1 MAGDNYYSDASGG
14 YYSSNSNV
22 QKDIERPIISTG
34 DIGMTVTEG
43 SRVGGSFRQT
53 MQAAI
58 RAGVKEVELATQ
70 MEGSDKAVGAEVYG
84 KEARQELREMARANE
99 INIASIHSPTQI
111 GNMSG
116 FGGQQQGFS
125 DETRKREVDEI
136 KKAINFAAE
145 VGEGSAVVV
154 HTGEYARP
162 ISEQKWAKDESG
174 NYIFKGYEEEAEK
187 AAVSLVDTK
196 TGSIINQVRK
206 DAVVPRP
213 VWKTNN
219 NGEYVDDEGKV
230 VKELKD
236 RVPVFDSSTDSF
248 KMKEYRWE
256 DFEEEARQRN
266 KLKEEKLG
274 RALSRNEKLTTEEAF
289 FQGILE
295 SQISQSKGWALYH
308 SKRFDE
314 MKQNLGKLKKAK
326 KFYDKLDENLS
337 EEEKW
342 KLMRPKSSMLGRY
355 DFLPSESKPIPEL
368 IDDLIKETQT
378 EIEYIRK
385 SSIGSQQQAKE
396 YEMRQK
402 YTTSLGKYAKK
413 QSMKSYADAGIYA
426 MEQSNIHKSKKPV
439 FIAPENIFPEMGYG
453 SHPEELMELVQD
465 ARKAM
470 VKSLTST
477 KIEDPAGRLDESGK
491 PVMVNNPRYR
501 GWGKERAEKEAKE
514 HIKATLDVGHLGMW
528 FKHFEP
534 KPGETEDKRRKRFDK
549 WYTGQVKK
557 LEKADVLGH
566 IHVVDSMGYG
576 HTHLP
581 AGQGKMP
588 IKTAL
593 EYLKEKGFTGTMVS
607 EGHEEGGPRQ
617 IMKVW
622 EYLGTPVNVYGSTQP
637 GAPTRF
643 SDIHQAYFGKHRA
656 PTYIFGAYSPSND
669 WTLWSQTPL
678 E

>member
-1 MAGDNYYSDASGG
+1 MAGDNYYNDAGGG
-14 YYSSNSNV
+14 YASSNSNI
-22 QKDIERPIISTG
+22 QNSIERPIISSG
-34 DIGMTVTEG
+34 DVGMTVTEG
-43 SRVGGSFRQT
+43 SRVGGTFRQT

-58 RAGVKEVELATQ
+58 RAGAKQVELATV
-70 MEGSDKAVGAEVYG
+70 MEGSDKGVGAEAYG
-84 KEARQELREMARANE
+84 KEAREELREMARANE

-111 GNMSG
+111 GNLSG
-116 FGGQQQGFS
+116 YSGERGFS

-174 NYIFKGYEEEAEK
+174 NYIFKGYGEEVEK
-187 AAVSLVDTK
+187 ASAFLVDTK

-213 VWKTNN
+213 VWKTNDK
-219 NGEYVDDEGKV
+219 GEYVNDDGKV
-230 VKELKD
+230 IKELKD
-236 RVPVFDSSTDSF
+236 RVPVFDSKTDTF

-256 DFEEEARQRN
+256 DFEKEAAERN
-266 KLKEEKLG
+266 KIKEEKFG
-274 RALSRNEKLTTEEAF
+274 RKLTENEKLTTEEAF

-308 SKRFDE
+308 SQEFEDAKNGLE
-314 MKQNLGKLKKAK
+314 KLKKAK
-326 KFYDKLDENLS
+326 KFYDNLDESLP

-342 KLMRPKSSMLGRY
+342 KLLREDRSYRLPP
-355 DFLPSESKPIPEL
+355 DIVPSETKPISEI
-368 IDDLIKETQT
+368 IDGLIKDTKT
-378 EIEYIRK
+378 KIEYIRK
-385 SSIGSQQQAKE
+385 SSLGSQQQAKE
-396 YEMRQK
+396 YEIRQK

-426 MEQSNIHKSKKPV
+426 MEQSDIHKTKKPV

-453 SHPEELMELVQD
+453 SHPEELMELVQN

-470 VKSLTST
+470 VKSLTSQ
-477 KIEDPAGRLDESGK
+477 KIEDPSGRLDEGGM
-491 PVMVNNPRYR
+491 PIMVNNPRYR
-501 GWGKERAEKEAKE
+501 GWSKEKAEKEAKE

-534 KPGETEDKRRKRFDK
+534 KLGETEDKRRKRFDK
-549 WYTGQVKK
+549 WYVGQVKK

-622 EYLGTPVNVYGSTQP
+622 EHLGTPVNVYGGTQP

-643 SDIHQAYFGKHRA
+643 SDIHQSYFGQHRA
-656 PTYIFGAYSPSND
+656 PTYIFGAYAPSND
-669 WTLWSQTPL
+669 WTLWSQTPM